1 MHNASATVVVG
12 ELLSSLTKLWINQAR
27 RADSVNI
34 VGHRLR
40 ALHFF
45 ENTEEQEEDVESN
58 DDGSVDM
65 TLTYCMVDGLLRVRQ
80 SSTSSLSKFWIIK
93 RQEAS
98 QTFKLLF
105 CIFIESIGISL
116 SDLFSESSQRARD
129 GSSETVSSIIAKT
142 GA

>member
-80 SSTSSLSKFWIIK
+80 SSTSSLSKF
-93 RQEAS
+93 
-98 QTFKLLF
+98 
-105 CIFIESIGISL
+105 
-116 SDLFSESSQRARD
+116 
-129 GSSETVSSIIAKT
+129 
-142 GA
+142 